1 MKRGRPRKTDPDKV
15 LEEAMKLFW
24 EQGFDG
30 TSMNDLSACTG
41 MAKPGLYAT
50 FGDKEAVYSKA
61 LERYFEKYSMPLVD
75 DLATSPDPLDTVI
88 RRFLQTIADFVVDK
102 SRPGGCFAINSVV
115 DCANQSASLENPGRA
130 IQERRR
136 NAFVQ
141 RFRAAQA
148 TGELPKKANAD
159 ALGEFFAG
167 QVLALGV
174 MASGGAS
181 LKAMNQLIEVAM
193 TALPPS
199 DDLPGTEHREC
210 TKAS

>member
-1 MKRGRPRKTDPDKV
+1 MKRGRPRKTDPDKA
-15 LEEAMKLFW
+15 LDIAMKMFW

-61 LERYFEKYSMPLVD
+61 LERYFEKYGLPLVD
-75 DLATSPDPLDTVI
+75 DLAASPDPLDIVV
-88 RRFLQTIADFVVDK
+88 RRFLQAIAAFVVDK
-102 SRPGGCFAINSVV
+102 SWPGGCFAINSVV
-115 DCANQSASLENPGRA
+115 DCANQSPSLEGPGRA
-130 IQERRR
+130 FHERRR

-148 TGELPKKANAD
+148 TDELPKEADPD

-174 MASGGAS
+174 MGSGGAD
-181 LKAMNQLIEVAM
+181 LKALNQLIDVAM
-193 TALPPS
+193 TALPT
-199 DDLPGTEHREC
+199 GKGC
-210 TKAS
+210 

>member
-1 MKRGRPRKTDPDKV
+1 MKRGRPRKTDPDKA
-15 LEEAMKLFW
+15 LDIAMKMFW

-61 LERYFEKYSMPLVD
+61 LERYFEKYGLPLVD
-75 DLATSPDPLDTVI
+75 DLTASPDSLDTVV
-88 RRFLQTIADFVVDK
+88 RRFLQAIAAFVVDK
-102 SRPGGCFAINSVV
+102 SWPGGCFAINSVV
-115 DCANQSASLENPGRA
+115 DCANQSPSLESPGRA

-148 TGELPKKANAD
+148 TGELPKEADPD

-174 MASGGAS
+174 MGSGGAD
-181 LKAMNQLIEVAM
+181 LKALNQLIEVAM
-193 TALPPS
+193 TALPVGK
-199 DDLPGTEHREC
+199 DG
-210 TKAS
+210 